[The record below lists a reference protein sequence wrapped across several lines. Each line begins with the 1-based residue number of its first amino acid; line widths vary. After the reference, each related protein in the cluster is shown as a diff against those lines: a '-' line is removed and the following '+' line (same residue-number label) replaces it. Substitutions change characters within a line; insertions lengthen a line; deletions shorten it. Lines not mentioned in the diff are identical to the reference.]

1 MPLGDGTGPPDG
13 SGPMTGRKR
22 LAEVCPGVERTSRSS
37 SLLAVIIGVAALV
50 VLAVIGLWR
59 RKKTT

>member
-1 MPLGDGTGPPDG
+1 
-13 SGPMTGRKR
+13 MTGRKR